1 MIDDLRALAIFA
13 ETVRLKSFRQA
24 ARALGLS
31 PSVVSY
37 HVTQLEQRVGTAL
50 LYRSTRKLS
59 LTSDG
64 EQLYHHARAM
74 LEIARRGL
82 SDVVADGDDLS
93 GQLKLTLPSFLA
105 RAPIS
110 TSLAHFSRQFPN
122 LAMQIRYTDVR
133 QDVVGEGIDLAIRAG
148 GLPDNSLRARK
159 IGEIERR
166 LVCTPQYLNDR
177 IRPLVPETLNDWDW
191 ILLEMLPAKRMLVHP
206 DGKTCL
212 LQCDGRLTVDS
223 VEAMA
228 HFCRQGLGLCTP
240 PAYMV
245 NADLSSKQLVEIMQP
260 WKVQPIPLYA
270 VWPGNELMNRNTRH
284 LVDFLVSNE
293 SGVMS

>member
-64 EQLYHHARAM
+64 EQLYRHASAM
-74 LEIARRGL
+74 LEVARQGI
-82 SDVVADGDDLS
+82 SEVVAGGDDLS
-93 GQLKLTLPSFLA
+93 GQLRLTLPSFLA
-105 RAPIS
+105 TAPIS
-110 TSLAHFSRQFPN
+110 TSLARFARQFPN

-148 GLPDNSLRARK
+148 SLPDNSLRARK

-177 IRPLVPETLNDWDW
+177 TSPAGPEALVDWDW

-206 DGKTCL
+206 DGTTFQ
-212 LQCDGRLTVDS
+212 LQCEGRLRVDS
-223 VEAMA
+223 VEAMT

-245 NADLSSKQLVEIMQP
+245 NADLSSNQLVEIMLP
-260 WKVQPIPLYA
+260 WRVQPIPLYA

-284 LVDFLVSNE
+284 LVDFLVSSE
-293 SGVMS
+293 PV